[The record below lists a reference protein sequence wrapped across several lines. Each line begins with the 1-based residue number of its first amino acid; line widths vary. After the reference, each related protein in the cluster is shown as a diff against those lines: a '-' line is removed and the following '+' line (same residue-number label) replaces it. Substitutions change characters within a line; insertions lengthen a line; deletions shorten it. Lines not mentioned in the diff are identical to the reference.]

1 MPNTPS
7 LVQEGVTVYSKGRNC
22 TQNDGLLAEKIF
34 EAVGPACYEVHESL
48 IDASTGISG
57 SGPAYMYIIIGN
69 HLIFLI
75 LQFHGKLH
83 VKFKCAWIKCTNF
96 PSIKQKCQI

>member
-34 EAVGPACYEVHESL
+34 EAVGPACYEVPESL

-69 HLIFLI
+69 HLISLI
-75 LQFHGKLH
+75 FTENCKSNSN
-83 VKFKCAWIKCTNF
+83 VCTVFDN
-96 PSIKQKCQI
+96 

>member
-22 TQNDGLLAEKIF
+22 TPKDGLLAEKIF
-34 EAVGPACYEVHESL
+34 EAVGPACYEVPESL

-57 SGPAYMYIIIGN
+57 SGPAYMYIIIGRYLKPLN
-69 HLIFLI
+69 FSNLTRSRKIVHQIQMYTDQISNFLS
-75 LQFHGKLH
+75 LK
-83 VKFKCAWIKCTNF
+83 
-96 PSIKQKCQI
+96 